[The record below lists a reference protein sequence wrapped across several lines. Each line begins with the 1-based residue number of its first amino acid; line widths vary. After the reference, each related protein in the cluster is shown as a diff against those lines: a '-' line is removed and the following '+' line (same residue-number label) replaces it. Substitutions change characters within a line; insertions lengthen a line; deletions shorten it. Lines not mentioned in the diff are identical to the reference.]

1 MNISLLQDKKVLY
14 VEDDQ
19 SIVSSFTPIFNKI
32 FKEVL
37 TASNGEDGFYLFK
50 NNQDVDFVITDI
62 KMPRINGLDMCYAIK
77 QIKPEI
83 PCIVTT
89 AHAEHEYLKKADEI
103 GVYKYIT
110 KPLNV
115 QELIGTL
122 VSSIE
127 KNS

>member
-1 MNISLLQDKKVLY
+1 LNISLLQDKKVLY

-19 SIVSSFTPIFNKI
+19 AIVSSFTPIFNKI

-50 NNQDVDFVITDI
+50 NNQDVDFIITDI
-62 KMPRINGLDMCYAIK
+62 KMPRMNGLDMCYAIK

-122 VSSIE
+122 VSSVE
-127 KNS
+127 KSS

>member
-19 SIVSSFTPIFNKI
+19 AIVSSFTPIFNKI